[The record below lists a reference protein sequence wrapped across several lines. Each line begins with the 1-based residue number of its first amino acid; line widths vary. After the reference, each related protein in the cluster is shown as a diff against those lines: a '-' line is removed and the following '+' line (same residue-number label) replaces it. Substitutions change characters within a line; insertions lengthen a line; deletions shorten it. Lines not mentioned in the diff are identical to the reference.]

1 MAETLAKKKVKTK
14 ILIRNT
20 SRLPFELLPNMKIC
34 YGDVTD
40 LESVRI
46 AADGVKTVFHLAGI
60 LRGSNLEN
68 YRKVNVV
75 GTWNVCKAAAEAGTV
90 KKLVYVSSLSA
101 AGPAWDNQE
110 LDETMPC
117 RPISFYGQTKL
128 EGERV
133 AQSFHGDYR
142 VTILRPGAV
151 YGPREKDLFEY
162 FKMVRG
168 GIIVNSGDGSQR
180 VSFVHVFD
188 LVEAI
193 MLAAKSPK
201 SGGRI
206 YFVSDGQGLSW
217 NELARHIGNVLK
229 KSYKTFNVPLG
240 IVRMVAAL
248 GDWTKTLTGQS
259 FLPPIVSSDK
269 VKEAAAPGWVCGN
282 HKIRRELGFKPR
294 FDIKKGIEETAK
306 FYFEKGWLQP

>member
-1 MAETLAKKKVKTK
+1 
-14 ILIRNT
+14 
-20 SRLPFELLPNMKIC
+20 
-34 YGDVTD
+34 
-40 LESVRI
+40 
-46 AADGVKTVFHLAGI
+46 
-60 LRGSNLEN
+60 
-68 YRKVNVV
+68 
-75 GTWNVCKAAAEAGTV
+75 
-90 KKLVYVSSLSA
+90 
-101 AGPAWDNQE
+101 
-110 LDETMPC
+110 
-117 RPISFYGQTKL
+117 
-128 EGERV
+128 
-133 AQSFHGDYR
+133 
-142 VTILRPGAV
+142 
-151 YGPREKDLFEY
+151 
-162 FKMVRG
+162 MVRG